1 MSDLYRL
8 DLPTL
13 SRLPRMGEK
22 SADNVLQAL
31 NNSKKTTLSR
41 FLYALG
47 IRDVGE
53 STARNLALHFQT
65 LERIKL
71 ATLDELLSVTD
82 VGPVVAGHILSF
94 FSEQHN
100 LGLVD
105 DLLSLGIH
113 FHAGDMQ
120 HRTELVGKTFVLTG
134 TLKTLG
140 RSEAKSSL
148 ESLGAKVSS
157 SVSKKTFAV
166 IAGDSAG
173 SKLEKARKLGVSIL
187 TEEDLLTLINRS
199 NYG

>member
-1 MSDLYRL
+1 
-8 DLPTL
+8 
-13 SRLPRMGEK
+13 MGEK

-100 LGLVD
+100 LGL
-105 DLLSLGIH
+105 LMICFFSLGIH
-113 FHAGDMQ
+113 FHAE
-120 HRTELVGKTFVLTG
+120 TCSIEL
-134 TLKTLG
+134 
-140 RSEAKSSL
+140 
-148 ESLGAKVSS
+148 
-157 SVSKKTFAV
+157 
-166 IAGDSAG
+166 
-173 SKLEKARKLGVSIL
+173 
-187 TEEDLLTLINRS
+187 N
-199 NYG
+199 